1 MIQRQQTLWLIL
13 SFIAAL
19 LSFVF
24 PFATGNLVENNAMTI
39 KTLDA
44 GSDFLLL
51 VLTGIGL
58 VLAGVSIFLYRNR
71 HQQMWLCIAGALVS
85 AGIIFMYVMAFRKV
99 SAGTLALS
107 SILPV
112 VMLFGFVL
120 AWRNIR
126 KDEKLIKSL
135 DKLR

>member
-24 PFATGNLVENNAMTI
+24 PFATGNLVENNTVTI

-51 VLTGIGL
+51 VLTGICL
-58 VLAGVSIFLYRNR
+58 VIAGITIFLY
-71 HQQMWLCIAGALVS
+71 QGWLCIAGAVVS
-85 AGIIFMYVMAFRKV
+85 AGILVMYGTAFSKL
-99 SAGTLALS
+99 SSGTLALS
-107 SILPV
+107 SILPL
-112 VMLFGFVL
+112 MMFLGFIL

>member
-24 PFATGNLVENNAMTI
+24 PFATGNLVENNTVTI

-51 VLTGIGL
+51 VLTGICL
-58 VLAGVSIFLYRNR
+58 VIAGITIFLYRNR
-71 HQQMWLCIAGALVS
+71 KQQGWLCIAGAVVS
-85 AGIIFMYVMAFRKV
+85 AGILVMYGTAFSKL
-99 SAGTLALS
+99 SSGTLALS
-107 SILPV
+107 SILPL
-112 VMLFGFVL
+112 MMFLGFIL